1 MPTNANVF
9 NSRVTS
15 EALEAKFRQV
25 FPAQGGAE
33 LVQDLFASGVIQP
46 VVDFSTVA
54 EGSVLAPNLQT
65 AWDFSTGHN
74 TVTNTTTTI
83 VNNTGFWRVDLTF
96 FTEIGVTARNAT
108 VNITDGLSSKVIWE
122 ANTVSS
128 GNAGTINL
136 TDNSFVAFLRS
147 GDSLTASTNDANAI
161 LDVWY
166 RQVADVNGTL
176 VNPLGFTFS

>member
-1 MPTNANVF
+1 MPTNANTF

-54 EGSVLAPNLQT
+54 EGSVLPPNLQT
-65 AWDFSTGHN
+65 AWDFSTGHA
-74 TVTNTTTTI
+74 TLAGTSSTI
-83 VNNTGFWRVDLTF
+83 INNTGFWKLDLVCSQQSAGVDSAQIAL
-96 FTEIGVTARNAT
+96 
-108 VNITDGLSSKVIWE
+108 TDGLTVKPIWE
-122 ANTVSS
+122 VNVSGITGYF
-128 GNAGTINL
+128 GNDSNE
-136 TDNSFVAFLRS
+136 FVVFLRA
-147 GDSLTASTNDANAI
+147 GDSLTASSTSARLD
-161 LDVWY
+161 LDVSW
-166 RQVADVNGTL
+166 RQIADVNGNL